1 MFWTDMLN
9 LNPDIK
15 PFVLRMNASVFFK
28 SMFNRITFMRPLQ
41 NLEYE
46 ETTVSGNEKQTKFKL
61 FNLSAAGTQAVLC
74 NRFCKSLFVLFLFSS
89 LAVSQT
95 RNRDFNKE
103 MNYQSQAVRDL
114 KNEIAATRKKL
125 QSEEK
130 KEKYAARTIMN
141 IEEEISLVERLIN
154 QIKKEEK
161 DTRNQIS
168 ILEEKISAN
177 EKELRELRLRYAK
190 RAKYLYKKG
199 SLSDIEKVLSSTSWR
214 QAVYRTKY
222 QKIIADIDRNN
233 KGRIHNLFI
242 RIGKTKLDY
251 EASLRRSIKLK
262 NEREKQVKELRSK
275 KIYKKRELE
284 KIRNSKTELAQ
295 YIKEKEKGVKQL
307 EELMKK
313 IREDK
318 LRADRAERIRRQ
330 NEALK
335 SKSFASLK
343 GQLPW
348 PAEGRVI
355 SKFGRKWNPELKT
368 TTNNTGIDI
377 KGKPGSPISTIMGG
391 IVTTITFIRGYG
403 NIIIIDHGGNFFTI
417 YSHITNIQTNV
428 DSEVRSGDIIAYMS
442 DSGSINGAKLHFEIW
457 GKDQKLDPEKW
468 LVKK

>member
-1 MFWTDMLN
+1 
-9 LNPDIK
+9 
-15 PFVLRMNASVFFK
+15 MNASVFFK
-28 SMFNRITFMRPLQ
+28 SMFSRITFIIL
-41 NLEYE
+41 
-46 ETTVSGNEKQTKFKL
+46 
-61 FNLSAAGTQAVLC
+61 
-74 NRFCKSLFVLFLFSS
+74 LFSS
-89 LAVSQT
+89 LVVSQT
-95 RNRDFNKE
+95 RNRDFDKE
-103 MNYQSQAVRDL
+103 MNYQSKAVRDL
-114 KNEIAATRKKL
+114 KNEIAAKRKKL

-130 KEKYAARTIMN
+130 RERYAAQTIMN

-161 DTRNQIS
+161 ETRSQIS
-168 ILEEKISAN
+168 ILEERINTN
-177 EKELRELRLRYAK
+177 EKELKELRLRYAK
-190 RAKYLYKKG
+190 RAKHLYKKG
-199 SLSDIEKVLSSTSWR
+199 SLSEIEKVLSSTSWR

-222 QKIIADIDRNN
+222 QKIIADIDRNT
-233 KGRIHNLFI
+233 KSRIHNLLI
-242 RIGKTKLDY
+242 RIGKTKLDFD
-251 EASLRRSIKLK
+251 ASLRRSIKLK
-262 NEREKQVKELRSK
+262 SERGKQVKELRSK

-307 EELMKK
+307 EKLMKK
-313 IREDK
+313 IRDDK
-318 LRADRAERIRRQ
+318 LRADRAERLRRQ
-330 NEALK
+330 KEALK

-355 SKFGRKWNPELKT
+355 STFGRKWNPELKT

-377 KGKPGSPISTIMGG
+377 KGKPGSSISTVMGG

-403 NIIIIDHGGNFFTI
+403 NIIIIDHGGNFYTI

-428 DSEVRSGDIIAYMS
+428 DSEVQSGDVIAYMS
-442 DSGSINGAKLHFEIW
+442 DSGSINGSKLHFEIW